1 MPYLYLMNS
10 TVVPHGA
17 DGTWQMATVSADRAA
32 VIAAEAAIRG
42 QLVSAV
48 GHQSSAD
55 AMTAV
60 LDIPVQMN
68 RITVHPEPGDQ
79 FLCLRLLSRAPE
91 GVILDREQLEA
102 IGYSWA
108 LLSYES
114 APVPPPAVP
123 VQEIMADIR
132 AAAEACRSCAD
143 EASWILES
151 AANAAAPSE
160 AFLIIHNAIPFDSD
174 SGWEVDRL
182 RRRIAQEVSICIVR

>member
-1 MPYLYLMNS
+1 MLYLMNC
-10 TVVPHGA
+10 TVIPHGA
-17 DGTWQMATVSADRAA
+17 DGTWQMGTVSADRAA
-32 VIAAEAAIRG
+32 VIAAEALIRG

-55 AMTAV
+55 AMAAV
-60 LDIPVQMN
+60 LDVPVQMN
-68 RITVHPEPGDQ
+68 RITVSPEPGDQ

-114 APVPPPAVP
+114 APVPHPAVP

-132 AAAEACRSCAD
+132 SAADACRSCAD
-143 EASWILES
+143 EASWLLAS
-151 AANAAAPSE
+151 AAAAVPAE
-160 AFLIIHNAIPFDSD
+160 AFLMIHSATVPCDSD

-182 RRRIAQEVSICIVR
+182 RRRIAQEVSICTVRA